1 MGFVTKYS
9 AVDKLSTA
17 TYVYTHTHTH
27 TLCQWQ
33 QSCVHDAVG
42 VMIVWEIS
50 YYSENLESGMI
61 LL

>member
-9 AVDKLSTA
+9 EIDKVSTA
-17 TYVYTHTHTH
+17 TCTQHTH

-50 YYSENLESGMI
+50 YYIIWFGHVKLI
-61 LL
+61 F